1 MAKVTYASLKL
12 KTNTNVNTINFN
24 GNQIEVLQYLP
35 IEEKYS
41 LVNITLA
48 QAKDEDIFNPI
59 KKDMYFYL
67 NLVFMYSNISFTE
80 KQREDYSKL
89 YDCLQSS
96 GLLNLIIENI
106 PDEEFNFLYS
116 YLNELEKKYTE
127 YKATIGGFITDLLK
141 DIPEQIKNLQKIMD
155 KFDPNKFNELIAFSK
170 FFTFCTSSKN
180 KYIFLFLTILLFT

>member
-12 KTNTNVNTINFN
+12 KTNTNVSTINFN
-24 GNQIEVLQYLP
+24 GNRIEVLQYLP

-80 KQREDYSKL
+80 KQREDYPKL

-170 FFTFCTSSKN
+170 AINAGKD
-180 KYIFLFLTILLFT
+180 IE

>member
-59 KKDMYFYL
+59 KKD
-67 NLVFMYSNISFTE
+67 TE
-80 KQREDYSKL
+80 
-89 YDCLQSS
+89 
-96 GLLNLIIENI
+96 
-106 PDEEFNFLYS
+106 F
-116 YLNELEKKYTE
+116 
-127 YKATIGGFITDLLK
+127 KATIGGFITDLLK

-170 FFTFCTSSKN
+170 AINAGKD
-180 KYIFLFLTILLFT
+180 IE

>member
-1 MAKVTYASLKL
+1 
-12 KTNTNVNTINFN
+12 
-24 GNQIEVLQYLP
+24 
-35 IEEKYS
+35 
-41 LVNITLA
+41 
-48 QAKDEDIFNPI
+48 
-59 KKDMYFYL
+59 
-67 NLVFMYSNISFTE
+67 MYSNISFTE

-170 FFTFCTSSKN
+170 AINAGKD
-180 KYIFLFLTILLFT
+180 IE